1 MTTSHHVFSPLAI
14 TGTLVSVQG
23 SHIVARLPQGSVG
36 DLCWIRTRNRGEVR
50 GQIISFQENDFS
62 LALFDEPEGI
72 FPGAPV
78 RTFGSQLTVPV
89 SMSLLGQVVSP
100 LGIPLNNPSHLVTC
114 CEMRPLFASPPLA
127 TTRPLINEALTTGIR
142 SIDGFC
148 RLGRGQRMAIC
159 APAGVGKSTLL
170 GMIARRSEIDVI
182 VVALVGERS
191 REVKEFI
198 EETLGSEGLR
208 RSVVV
213 VATSS
218 DSSLLRQTAPYT
230 ATTIAEY
237 FRDQGM
243 NVLLI
248 VDSLTRL
255 ARAIRETSLAAGEL
269 PVRHGYTNAVYT
281 QLPRLVERAGTSST
295 GSITGLYTVLTNTE
309 DDIDP
314 LADEVKS
321 LLDGHIVLSKD
332 LATLGIRPAVD
343 ITQSISRLFTRLSSP
358 THQQTAQE
366 LRRMLTRFM
375 REREIVL
382 LGGKPDHELH
392 AIMENKLRLCEL
404 LTQEYDEI
412 SSCSETEQKIGFF
425 VQSIHNAL
433 NHNES
438 GQLRPT

>member
-1 MTTSHHVFSPLAI
+1 MTTSQKFFSPLAI
-14 TGTLVSVQG
+14 TGTLISVQG

-36 DLCWIRTRNRGEVR
+36 DLCWIQTRNRGEVR
-50 GQIISFQENDFS
+50 GQILSFHENDFS
-62 LALFDEPEGI
+62 LALFDGPEGI
-72 FPGAPV
+72 FPGARV
-78 RTFGSQLTVPV
+78 RAFGSQLTIPV
-89 SMSLLGQVVSP
+89 SMSLLGQIVSP
-100 LGIPLNNPSHLVTC
+100 LGLPLNEPSQLITC
-114 CEMRPLFASPPLA
+114 CEMRPLFSSPPLA
-127 TTRPLINEALTTGIR
+127 TTRPLISEPLITGIR

-159 APAGVGKSTLL
+159 AQAGVGKSTLL
-170 GMIARRSEIDVI
+170 GMIARRSEVDVI
-182 VVALVGERS
+182 IVALVGERS

-198 EETLGSEGLR
+198 EETLGSEGIR

-255 ARAIRETSLAAGEL
+255 ARAIRETSLAAGDL

-321 LLDGHIVLSKD
+321 LLDGHLVLSKE

-358 THQQTAQE
+358 IHQEYAQE
-366 LRRMLTRFM
+366 VRRMLSRFLK
-375 REREIVL
+375 EREIAL
-382 LGGKPDHELH
+382 LGGTPDRELH
-392 AIMENKLRLCEL
+392 AIIEHQKELSEL
-404 LTQEYDEI
+404 LTQEAHDV
-412 SSCSETEQKIGFF
+412 SSPIETEQRIRSLAEMITSASL
-425 VQSIHNAL
+425 V
-433 NHNES
+433 E
-438 GQLRPT
+438 R

>member
-1 MTTSHHVFSPLAI
+1 MTASKQFFSPLAI
-14 TGTLVSVQG
+14 TGTLISVQG

-36 DLCWIRTRNRGEVR
+36 DLCWIQTRNRGEVR
-50 GQIISFQENDFS
+50 GQILSFHENDFS
-62 LALFDEPEGI
+62 LALFDDPEGI
-72 FPGAPV
+72 FPGALV
-78 RTFGSQLTVPV
+78 RAFGSQLTIPV

-100 LGIPLNNPSHLVTC
+100 LGIPLNGPSHLATC
-114 CEMRPLFASPPLA
+114 CEMRPLFSCPPLA
-127 TTRPLINEALTTGIR
+127 TTRPLISERLITGIR

-170 GMIARRSEIDVI
+170 GMIARRSEVDVI
-182 VVALVGERS
+182 IVALVGERS

-255 ARAIRETSLAAGEL
+255 ARAIRETSLAAGDL

-295 GSITGLYTVLTNTE
+295 GSITGLYTVLTNAE

-321 LLDGHIVLSKD
+321 LLDGHLILSKE

-343 ITQSISRLFTRLSSP
+343 ITQSISRLFTRLAST
-358 THQQTAQE
+358 THQEYAHDI
-366 LRRMLTRFM
+366 RRMLSRFLK
-375 REREIVL
+375 EREIAL
-382 LGGKPDHELH
+382 LGGTPDRELH
-392 AIMENKLRLCEL
+392 AIMEHQKSFCEL
-404 LTQEYDEI
+404 LTQEDSEVSPSNQTEERVRLLAEI
-412 SSCSETEQKIGFF
+412 IKRASLVDCS
-425 VQSIHNAL
+425 
-433 NHNES
+433 
-438 GQLRPT
+438 

>member
-1 MTTSHHVFSPLAI
+1 
-14 TGTLVSVQG
+14 
-23 SHIVARLPQGSVG
+23 
-36 DLCWIRTRNRGEVR
+36 
-50 GQIISFQENDFS
+50 
-62 LALFDEPEGI
+62 
-72 FPGAPV
+72 
-78 RTFGSQLTVPV
+78 
-89 SMSLLGQVVSP
+89 MSLLGKVVSP
-100 LGIPLNNPSHLVTC
+100 LGIPLNGPSNVGTC
-114 CEMRPLFASPPLA
+114 CEMRPLFSSPPLA
-127 TTRPLINEALTTGIR
+127 TTRPLIGKPLITGIR

-170 GMIARRSEIDVI
+170 GMIARRSEVDVI
-182 VVALVGERS
+182 IVALVGERS
-191 REVKEFI
+191 REVTEFI

-255 ARAIRETSLAAGEL
+255 ARAIRETSLAAGDL

-295 GSITGLYTVLTNTE
+295 GTITGLYTVLTNAE

-321 LLDGHIVLSKD
+321 LLDGHLILSKN

-343 ITQSISRLFTRLSSP
+343 ITQSISRLFTRLTST
-358 THQQTAQE
+358 THQEYAHDI
-366 LRRMLTRFM
+366 RRMLSRFLK
-375 REREIVL
+375 EREIAL
-382 LGGKPDHELH
+382 LGGTPDRELH
-392 AIMENKLRLCEL
+392 AIMEHQKSFCEL
-404 LTQEYDEI
+404 LTQDDKEVSPSEQTEERVRTLVEI
-412 SSCSETEQKIGFF
+412 IKKASLVDCS
-425 VQSIHNAL
+425 
-433 NHNES
+433 
-438 GQLRPT
+438 

>member
-1 MTTSHHVFSPLAI
+1 
-14 TGTLVSVQG
+14 
-23 SHIVARLPQGSVG
+23 
-36 DLCWIRTRNRGEVR
+36 
-50 GQIISFQENDFS
+50 
-62 LALFDEPEGI
+62 
-72 FPGAPV
+72 
-78 RTFGSQLTVPV
+78 
-89 SMSLLGQVVSP
+89 
-100 LGIPLNNPSHLVTC
+100 
-114 CEMRPLFASPPLA
+114 
-127 TTRPLINEALTTGIR
+127 
-142 SIDGFC
+142 
-148 RLGRGQRMAIC
+148 MAIC

-170 GMIARRSEIDVI
+170 GMIARRSEVDVI
-182 VVALVGERS
+182 IVALVGERS

-255 ARAIRETSLAAGEL
+255 ARAIRETSLAAGDL

-295 GSITGLYTVLTNTE
+295 GSITGLYTVLTNAE

-321 LLDGHIVLSKD
+321 LLDGHLILSKE

-343 ITQSISRLFTRLSSP
+343 ITQSISRLFTRLAST
-358 THQQTAQE
+358 THQEYAHDI
-366 LRRMLTRFM
+366 RRMLSRFLK
-375 REREIVL
+375 EREIAL
-382 LGGKPDHELH
+382 LGGTPDRELH
-392 AIMENKLRLCEL
+392 AIMEHQKSFCEL
-404 LTQEYDEI
+404 LTQDDKKVSPSDQTEESIRTLVEI
-412 SSCSETEQKIGFF
+412 IKRASLVDCS
-425 VQSIHNAL
+425 
-433 NHNES
+433 
-438 GQLRPT
+438 

>member
-1 MTTSHHVFSPLAI
+1 MTTSNQFFSPLAI

-23 SHIVARLPQGSVG
+23 AHIVARLPQGSVG
-36 DLCWIRTRNRGEVR
+36 DLCWIRTRNRGEIR
-50 GQIISFQENDFS
+50 GQILSFHENDFS

-72 FPGAPV
+72 FPGAQV
-78 RTFGSQLTVPV
+78 RAFGSQLTIPV

-100 LGIPLNNPSHLVTC
+100 LCIPLNDPSHLVTC
-114 CEMRPLFASPPLA
+114 CEMRPLFTSPPLA
-127 TTRPLINEALTTGIR
+127 TTRPLITEPLITGIR

-170 GMIARRSEIDVI
+170 GQIARRAEIDVI

-255 ARAIRETSLAAGEL
+255 ARAIRETSLAAGDL

-281 QLPRLVERAGTSST
+281 QLPRLVERAGTSAR

-321 LLDGHIVLSKD
+321 LLDGHLVLSKE

-343 ITQSISRLFTRLSSP
+343 ITQSISRLFTRLSS
-358 THQQTAQE
+358 TIHQEYAHE
-366 LRRMLTRFM
+366 VRRMLSRCLK
-375 REREIVL
+375 EREIAL
-382 LGGKPDHELH
+382 LGGTPDRELN
-392 AIMENKLRLCEL
+392 AIIGHQKQLYEL
-404 LTQEYDEI
+404 FTQEAHDM
-412 SSCSETEQKIGFF
+412 SSLDKTEQKVRSLAEMITGA
-425 VQSIHNAL
+425 AL
-433 NHNES
+433 VE
-438 GQLRPT
+438 R

>member
-1 MTTSHHVFSPLAI
+1 MTPSQKFFSPLAI
-14 TGTLVSVQG
+14 TGTLISVQG

-36 DLCWIRTRNRGEVR
+36 DLCWIQTRNRGEVR
-50 GQIISFQENDFS
+50 GQILSFHENDFS
-62 LALFDEPEGI
+62 LALFDDPEGI
-72 FPGAPV
+72 FPGALV
-78 RTFGSQLTVPV
+78 RAFGCQLTIPV
-89 SMSLLGQVVSP
+89 SMSLLGKVVSP
-100 LGIPLNNPSHLVTC
+100 LGIPLNGPSNVGTC
-114 CEMRPLFASPPLA
+114 CEMRPLFSPPPLA
-127 TTRPLINEALTTGIR
+127 TTRPLISKPLITGIR

-170 GMIARRSEIDVI
+170 GMIARRSEVDVI
-182 VVALVGERS
+182 IVALVGERS
-191 REVKEFI
+191 REVTEFI

-255 ARAIRETSLAAGEL
+255 ARAIRETSLAAGDL

-295 GSITGLYTVLTNTE
+295 GTITGLYTVLTNAE

-321 LLDGHIVLSKD
+321 LLDGHLILSKN

-343 ITQSISRLFTRLSSP
+343 ITQSISRLFTRLTST
-358 THQQTAQE
+358 THQEYAHDI
-366 LRRMLTRFM
+366 RRMLSRFLK
-375 REREIVL
+375 EREIAL
-382 LGGKPDHELH
+382 LGGTPDRELH
-392 AIMENKLRLCEL
+392 AIMEHQRSFCEL
-404 LTQEYDEI
+404 LTQDDKEVSPSEQTEERVRTLVEI
-412 SSCSETEQKIGFF
+412 IKKASLVDCS
-425 VQSIHNAL
+425 
-433 NHNES
+433 
-438 GQLRPT
+438 